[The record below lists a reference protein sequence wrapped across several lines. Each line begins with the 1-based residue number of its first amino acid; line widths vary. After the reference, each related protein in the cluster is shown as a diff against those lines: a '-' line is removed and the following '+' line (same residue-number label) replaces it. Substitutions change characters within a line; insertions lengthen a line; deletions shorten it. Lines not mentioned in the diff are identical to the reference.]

1 MGTSR
6 PFVTLITSIRDHP
19 HACGDKRK
27 FFSVSS
33 SGRGSSPRVWGQ
45 GRNLVTKSLNLG
57 IIPTRVGTRKL
68 FTCNLFGIGDH
79 PHACGDKKSASSLS
93 TLVRGS
99 SPRVWGQVL
108 NGGIYRQMGRIIPT
122 RVGTR
127 LSPRGLSL
135 TARDH
140 PHACGDKITGSGV
153 MLSPI
158 GSSPRVWGQGIYNG
172 LMKPYER
179 IIPTRVGTRWERNN
193 LHIQA

>member
-1 MGTSR
+1 MWGQEEILFGQQFGQRIIPTRVGTRTKPCHEEPES
-6 PFVTLITSIRDHP
+6 RDHP
-19 HACGDKRK
+19 HACGDKK
-27 FFSVSS
+27 AFHLQFVWH
-33 SGRGSSPRVWGQ
+33 RGSSPRVWGQ
-45 GRNLVTKSLNLG
+45 E
-57 IIPTRVGTRKL
+57 
-68 FTCNLFGIGDH
+68 IGVI
-79 PHACGDKKSASSLS
+79 AINA
-93 TLVRGS
+93 
-99 SPRVWGQVL
+99 
-108 NGGIYRQMGRIIPT
+108 RQRIIPT

>member
-79 PHACGDKKSASSLS
+79 PHACGDKCQAFQTIRPVTGSSPRVWGQALIYIFLTVLHRIIPTRVGTS
-93 TLVRGS
+93 IYPEWVETYEEDHPHACGDKCGFCVCLHCGCES

-108 NGGIYRQMGRIIPT
+108 R
-122 RVGTR
+122 
-127 LSPRGLSL
+127 
-135 TARDH
+135 
-140 PHACGDKITGSGV
+140 
-153 MLSPI
+153 
-158 GSSPRVWGQGIYNG
+158 
-172 LMKPYER
+172 
-179 IIPTRVGTRWERNN
+179 
-193 LHIQA
+193 